1 MPFNSFKQFTKLYEE
16 DSSPA
21 DNTEGSFPPEADL
34 LLKNIAQLGL
44 SVLWYLNMMVPDYK
58 DTIADIQSVVQAP
71 DKLAKLV
78 EIATKIKGS
87 VKNQEYIQAGIP
99 ELFLQAAQENAK
111 AFQKFTETYCQT
123 EEGKES
129 MKEFVEDQ
137 ILGYLK
143 FLEEESKKI
152 AQKTQTAELA
162 KESRFWFSLGSE
174 SLYEQDNDIKRKL
187 LQGNKGFV
195 KMLSKEATVIA
206 SDLELAK
213 RANPAQ
219 ESEIV
224 ALETKLNGILAEL
237 AKLSVAK
244 RSDITQNKLDE
255 LADELNSIPKSL
267 SEIQKKAAEKIQKGS
282 QNWDISSIYLK
293 ALNFYQQAL
302 EKFNQIKP
310 APSESKPTSGIK
322 SQAEGVESI
331 VRIKPDDDNVKDK
344 VNPDVQKFQEFVIAI
359 FADSEIKDDPLFLK
373 FQNYGADGKFG
384 PTTKAMVKSLKAA
397 FDMDSETPNISKEL
411 IQELIDYAKEKKLM
425 ESEIFFEPKV
435 VDFRTFSASLF
446 EGFDPEKFKS
456 AARKF
461 SGGRSGSGTGGG
473 SQRGSQ
479 SGSGGSS
486 TGGSSQ
492 RGSQSGS
499 GGSSTGG
506 SSQRG
511 SGSSDTPQGGD
522 DKGKNSTAEEMQ
534 IIYNLLRAAV
544 RGPGTNKDKLLQA
557 IELLKSKKDLIT
569 LDKYINKNYSY
580 FSMPIGKDRLSLQ
593 DILRDELETTADDLD
608 LANKIK
614 KKLESFP
621 SYTGSSDIGVT
632 MNFDKKKHEKGFE
645 FLFPD
650 SIVISSGGASGSW

>member
-1 MPFNSFKQFTKLYEE
+1 
-16 DSSPA
+16 
-21 DNTEGSFPPEADL
+21 
-34 LLKNIAQLGL
+34 
-44 SVLWYLNMMVPDYK
+44 
-58 DTIADIQSVVQAP
+58 
-71 DKLAKLV
+71 
-78 EIATKIKGS
+78 
-87 VKNQEYIQAGIP
+87 
-99 ELFLQAAQENAK
+99 
-111 AFQKFTETYCQT
+111 
-123 EEGKES
+123 
-129 MKEFVEDQ
+129 
-137 ILGYLK
+137 
-143 FLEEESKKI
+143 
-152 AQKTQTAELA
+152 
-162 KESRFWFSLGSE
+162 
-174 SLYEQDNDIKRKL
+174 
-187 LQGNKGFV
+187 
-195 KMLSKEATVIA
+195 
-206 SDLELAK
+206 
-213 RANPAQ
+213 
-219 ESEIV
+219 
-224 ALETKLNGILAEL
+224 
-237 AKLSVAK
+237 
-244 RSDITQNKLDE
+244 
-255 LADELNSIPKSL
+255 
-267 SEIQKKAAEKIQKGS
+267 
-282 QNWDISSIYLK
+282 
-293 ALNFYQQAL
+293 
-302 EKFNQIKP
+302 
-310 APSESKPTSGIK
+310 
-322 SQAEGVESI
+322 
-331 VRIKPDDDNVKDK
+331 
-344 VNPDVQKFQEFVIAI
+344 
-359 FADSEIKDDPLFLK
+359 
-373 FQNYGADGKFG
+373 
-384 PTTKAMVKSLKAA
+384 MVKSLKAA

-492 RGSQSGS
+492 RGS
-499 GGSSTGG
+499 
-506 SSQRG
+506 
-511 SGSSDTPQGGD
+511 GSSDTPQGGD

-557 IELLKSKKDLIT
+557 IVRLKSKQDLIT
-569 LDKYINKNYSY
+569 LDKYINKNDSY

>member
-123 EEGKES
+123 EEGRES

-174 SLYEQDNDIKRKL
+174 SLYEQDNAIKRKL

-267 SEIQKKAAEKIQKGS
+267 SEIQKNAAEKIQKGS

-331 VRIKPDDDNVKDK
+331 VRIKPDDDNVKGK

-359 FADSEIKDDPLFLK
+359 FADSEIKDDLLFLK

-425 ESEIFFEPKV
+425 ESEIFSEPKV

-461 SGGRSGSGTGGG
+461 SGERSGSGTRG
-473 SQRGSQ
+473 SSQ

-492 RGSQSGS
+492 S
-499 GGSSTGG
+499 
-506 SSQRG
+506 G
-511 SGSSDTPQGGD
+511 SGSSDTPQNRD
-522 DKGKNSTAEEMQ
+522 DQGKKSTDKEMQ
-534 IIYNLLRAAV
+534 VIYNLLRAAV
-544 RGPGTNKDKLLQA
+544 RGPGANKGKLLKA
-557 IELLKSKKDLIT
+557 IELLKSKEDLIT
-569 LDKYINKNYSY
+569 LDQCINKNDSY

-593 DILRDELETTADDLD
+593 DILRDELENTADDLEI
-608 LANKIK
+608 ASKIK
-614 KKLESFP
+614 NKLESF
-621 SYTGSSDIGVT
+621 SDVT
-632 MNFDKKKHEKGFE
+632 MNFDEKDLKK
-645 FLFPD
+645 L
-650 SIVISSGGASGSW
+650 VIKFGGEHQAHGKK

>member
-123 EEGKES
+123 EEGRES

-174 SLYEQDNDIKRKL
+174 SLYEQDNAIKRKL

-267 SEIQKKAAEKIQKGS
+267 SEIQKNAAEKIQKGS

-331 VRIKPDDDNVKDK
+331 VRIKPDDDNVKGK

-359 FADSEIKDDPLFLK
+359 FADSEIKDDLLFLK

-425 ESEIFFEPKV
+425 ESEIFSEPKV

-461 SGGRSGSGTGGG
+461 SGERSGSGTRG
-473 SQRGSQ
+473 SSQ

-492 RGSQSGS
+492 S
-499 GGSSTGG
+499 
-506 SSQRG
+506 G
-511 SGSSDTPQGGD
+511 SGSSDTPQNRD
-522 DKGKNSTAEEMQ
+522 DQGKKSTDKEMQ
-534 IIYNLLRAAV
+534 VIYNLLRAAV
-544 RGPGTNKDKLLQA
+544 RGPGANKGKLLKA
-557 IELLKSKKDLIT
+557 IELLKSKEDLIT
-569 LDKYINKNYSY
+569 LDQCINKNDSY

-593 DILRDELETTADDLD
+593 DILRDELENTADDLEI
-608 LANKIK
+608 ASKIK
-614 KKLESFP
+614 NKLDSF
-621 SYTGSSDIGVT
+621 SDVT
-632 MNFDKKKHEKGFE
+632 MNFDEKDLKK
-645 FLFPD
+645 L
-650 SIVISSGGASGSW
+650 VIKFGGEHQAHGKK

>member
-174 SLYEQDNDIKRKL
+174 SLYEQDNAIKRKL

-331 VRIKPDDDNVKDK
+331 VRIKPDDDNVKGK

-425 ESEIFFEPKV
+425 ESEIFSEPKV

-461 SGGRSGSGTGGG
+461 SGGRSGSG
-473 SQRGSQ
+473 
-479 SGSGGSS
+479 

-569 LDKYINKNYSY
+569 LDEYINKNDSY

-614 KKLESFP
+614 KKLESFF
-621 SYTGSSDIGVT
+621 GVT
-632 MNFDKKKHEKGFE
+632 MNFGKKNHEKGFE
-645 FLFPD
+645 FLFPN
-650 SIVISSGGASGSW
+650 SIVISSGGHQAHGKK

>member
-123 EEGKES
+123 EEGRES

-174 SLYEQDNDIKRKL
+174 SLYEQDNAIKRKL

-267 SEIQKKAAEKIQKGS
+267 SEIQKNAAEKIQKGS

-331 VRIKPDDDNVKDK
+331 VRIKPDDDNVKGK

-359 FADSEIKDDPLFLK
+359 FADSEIKDDLLFLK

-425 ESEIFFEPKV
+425 ESEIFSEPKV

-461 SGGRSGSGTGGG
+461 SGERSGSGTRG
-473 SQRGSQ
+473 SSQ

-492 RGSQSGS
+492 S
-499 GGSSTGG
+499 
-506 SSQRG
+506 G
-511 SGSSDTPQGGD
+511 SGSSDTPQNRD
-522 DKGKNSTAEEMQ
+522 DQGKKSTDKEMQ
-534 IIYNLLRAAV
+534 VIYNLLRAAV
-544 RGPGTNKDKLLQA
+544 RGPGANKGKLLKA
-557 IELLKSKKDLIT
+557 IELLKSKEDLIT
-569 LDKYINKNYSY
+569 LDQCINKNDSY

-593 DILRDELETTADDLD
+593 DILTDELENTADDLD

-614 KKLESFP
+614 KKLESF
-621 SYTGSSDIGVT
+621 SGVT
-632 MNFDKKKHEKGFE
+632 MNFDEKDLKK
-645 FLFPD
+645 L
-650 SIVISSGGASGSW
+650 VINSGGHRAHGKK

>member
-1 MPFNSFKQFTKLYEE
+1 MLFNSFKQFTKLYEE
-16 DSSPA
+16 DSSPVG
-21 DNTEGSFPPEADL
+21 NTEGSFPLEADL

-44 SVLWYLNMMVPDYK
+44 SVLWYLNMMAPDYK
-58 DTIADIQSVVQAP
+58 ETTTDIQSVVKDP
-71 DKLAKLV
+71 DMLAKLA

-87 VKNQEYIQAGIP
+87 VKNQEYTQARIP
-99 ELFLQAAQENAK
+99 ELFLQAAQENVK
-111 AFQKFTETYCQT
+111 AFQKFTAIYCQT

-137 ILGYLK
+137 IIGYLK
-143 FLEEESKKI
+143 FLEEENKKI
-152 AQKTQTAELA
+152 AQKTQTPELA

-195 KMLSKEATVIA
+195 KMLSKEATII
-206 SDLELAK
+206 SSSLEQAK
-213 RANPAQ
+213 EANPAQ
-219 ESEIV
+219 ESEIA

-237 AKLSVAK
+237 GKLPGAK
-244 RSDITQNKLDE
+244 RSDITPDKLDE
-255 LADELNSIPKSL
+255 LANELNSIPKSL

-282 QNWDISSIYLK
+282 QNWDISRIYLK
-293 ALNFYQQAL
+293 ALNLYQQAL

-322 SQAEGVESI
+322 PQAEGVESI
-331 VRIKPDDDNVKDK
+331 VRIKPDDDDVKGK
-344 VNPDVQKFQEFVIAI
+344 VNSDVQKFQEFVIVV
-359 FADSEIKDDPLFLK
+359 FADSEIKEDPLFLK
-373 FQNYGADGKFG
+373 FKKYGADGRFG

-411 IQELIDYAKEKKLM
+411 IRELIDYAKEKRMM
-425 ESEIFFEPKV
+425 ESEIFFERKV

-461 SGGRSGSGTGGG
+461 SGERSGSGTRG
-473 SQRGSQ
+473 SSQ

-492 RGSQSGS
+492 S
-499 GGSSTGG
+499 
-506 SSQRG
+506 G
-511 SGSSDTPQGGD
+511 SGSSDTPQNRD
-522 DKGKNSTAEEMQ
+522 DQGKKSTDKEMQ
-534 IIYNLLRAAV
+534 VIYNLLRSAV
-544 RGPGTNKDKLLQA
+544 RGPGRRDDELLQA
-557 IELLKSKKDLIT
+557 INLLKSRQDLIT
-569 LDKYINKNYSY
+569 LDEYINKNDSY

-593 DILRDELETTADDLD
+593 DILTDELENTADDLD

-614 KKLESFP
+614 KKLESF
-621 SYTGSSDIGVT
+621 SGVT
-632 MNFDKKKHEKGFE
+632 MNFDEKDLKK
-645 FLFPD
+645 L
-650 SIVISSGGASGSW
+650 VINSRGASGSR

>member
-1 MPFNSFKQFTKLYEE
+1 MLFNSFKQFTKLYEE
-16 DSSPA
+16 DSSPVG
-21 DNTEGSFPPEADL
+21 NTEGSFPLEADL

-174 SLYEQDNDIKRKL
+174 SLYEQDNAIKRKL

-331 VRIKPDDDNVKDK
+331 VRIKPDDDNVKGK

-359 FADSEIKDDPLFLK
+359 FADSEIKDDLLFLK

-425 ESEIFFEPKV
+425 ESEIFSEPKV

-461 SGGRSGSGTGGG
+461 SGERSGSGTRG
-473 SQRGSQ
+473 SSQ

-492 RGSQSGS
+492 S
-499 GGSSTGG
+499 
-506 SSQRG
+506 G
-511 SGSSDTPQGGD
+511 SGSSDTPQNRD
-522 DKGKNSTAEEMQ
+522 DQGKKSTDKEMQ
-534 IIYNLLRAAV
+534 VIYNLLRAAV
-544 RGPGTNKDKLLQA
+544 RGPGANKGKLLKA
-557 IELLKSKKDLIT
+557 IELLKSKEDLIT
-569 LDKYINKNYSY
+569 LDECINKNDSY

-614 KKLESFP
+614 EKLESF
-621 SYTGSSDIGVT
+621 SGVT
-632 MNFDKKKHEKGFE
+632 MKFDKKNHEKGFE
-645 FLFPD
+645 FLFPN
-650 SIVISSGGASGSW
+650 SIEIKK